1 MDPFHVI
8 RLIGDVM
15 NRYRRRV
22 RQALCGHHGWKGNL
36 LDNPRQTLYTGAN
49 LLIDKQTSHLRALF
63 ADGHPRRGRS
73 DMR

>member
-22 RQALCGHHGWKGNL
+22 RQALCGHHGWQGNL